1 MDCEH
6 GVHFSSPVVGI
17 GALVVGFEVLILLFS
32 GFYSDFDLAFPKLSV
47 VNNVSR
53 NFNSNLWSRIIP
65 QGYWPQF
72 KFYQLASCFL
82 PPFSVRSTF
91 LPTSHSRFVR

>member
-47 VNNVSR
+47 ANNVSR

-65 QGYWPQF
+65 KDTGLNLNSIDW
-72 KFYQLASCFL
+72 L
-82 PPFSVRSTF
+82 PFFFSVRSNF